1 MHTIRLLDLGDVSP
15 LRSQTVYHAAAYAM
29 SEDTADTILLVSPT
43 QPYVSIGYHQ
53 ELEKEV
59 DLDTCRQR
67 DLPIIRREVGGG
79 AVYLDHGQLFVQW
92 VFHPGHLPEKIEDR
106 FALYVRPIVETYH
119 ELGIDAEYR
128 PINDIHVNGRK
139 ICGTGAATIGNAEV
153 VVGSFMFHFDK
164 ETMSKVLRVSSEKMR
179 DKVFQSLQQYMTT
192 IEELLGYQPSRDLVK
207 QIYLEKAAKLLDAEI
222 HPAEWTAEEE
232 AQACEVDARFQSEE
246 WLNQRGGLR
255 QTGIKIHQDVRVVEG
270 ATKAPGGLV
279 RATLRLRQGRID
291 DIVLSGDFTLTP
303 AFALASLEQSL
314 RGVTVSQ
321 DALSA
326 RVQQAYRATG
336 IQSPGLAPEHFVQAI
351 LAAAGAAQ

>member
-1 MHTIRLLDLGDVSP
+1 MNTIRLLDLGDVSP

-29 SEDTADTILLVSPT
+29 SEGGADTVLLVSPT

-59 DLDTCRQR
+59 DLDYCQQH

-92 VFHPGHLPEKIEDR
+92 VFRPGHLPEKIEDR
-106 FALYVRPIVETYH
+106 FALYVRPIIETYH

-128 PINDIHVNGRK
+128 PINDIHVRGRK

-164 ETMSKVLRVSSEKMR
+164 DTMSRVLRVSSEKMR

-192 IEELLGYQPSRDLVK
+192 IEELLGHQPSRDWVK
-207 QIYLEKAAKLLDAEI
+207 QIYLEKAAQVLNADLR
-222 HPAEWTAEEE
+222 PAGWSAAEEV
-232 AQACEVDARFQSEE
+232 QARDIDARFQSDE
-246 WLNQRGGLR
+246 WLHQRGGLR

-279 RATLRLRQGRID
+279 RATLRLRHGRID
-291 DIVLSGDFTLTP
+291 DLVLSGDFTLAP
-303 AFALASLEQSL
+303 AFALAALEQSL
-314 RGVTVSQ
+314 RGVTLSP

-326 RVQQAYRATG
+326 RVQQAYKSTG
-336 IQSPGLAPEHFVQAI
+336 IQSPGLAPEHFVGAI
-351 LAAAGAAQ
+351 LAAAGAS

>member
-255 QTGIKIHQDVRVVEG
+255 QTGIKIHQD
-270 ATKAPGGLV
+270 APAGPHRRYRAVGRLHPHPCV
-279 RATLRLRQGRID
+279 RA
-291 DIVLSGDFTLTP
+291 
-303 AFALASLEQSL
+303 
-314 RGVTVSQ
+314 
-321 DALSA
+321 
-326 RVQQAYRATG
+326 
-336 IQSPGLAPEHFVQAI
+336 GLARTV
-351 LAAAGAAQ
+351 AAGRHRLAGCTLGARAAGLPGHRHPIARAGARALRPGDPGRGRCGAIDAGWRRRLETAA

>member
-1 MHTIRLLDLGDVSP
+1 MYTIRLLDLGDVSP
-15 LRSQTVYHAAAYAM
+15 LRSQTVYHAAEYALR
-29 SEDTADTILLVSPT
+29 DDGADTILLVSPT

-67 DLPIIRREVGGG
+67 NLPIIRREVGGG

-92 VFHPGHLPEKIEDR
+92 VFHPSHLPEKIEDR

-164 ETMSKVLRVSSEKMR
+164 ETMSRVLRVSSEKMR

-192 IEELLGYQPSRDLVK
+192 IEDLLGYQPSRDLVK
-207 QIYLEKAAKLLDAEI
+207 QIYLDKTAKLLNTQI
-222 HPAEWTAEEE
+222 RPGEWSAEEE
-232 AQACEVDARFQSEE
+232 AQACEVEARFQSEE
-246 WLNQRGGLR
+246 WLYQRGGLR
-255 QTGIKIHQDVRVVEG
+255 QSGVKIHQDVRVVEG
-270 ATKAPGGLV
+270 GTKAPGGLV
-279 RATLRLRQGRID
+279 RATLRLRHGRID
-291 DIVLSGDFTLTP
+291 DIVLSGDFTLAP
-303 AFALASLEQSL
+303 AFALAALEQSL
-314 RGVTVSQ
+314 RGLTLAP
-321 DALSA
+321 DALTT
-326 RVQQAYRATG
+326 RVQQVYKATG
-336 IQSPGLAPEHFVQAI
+336 IQSPGLAPDHFVQAI
-351 LAAAGAAQ
+351 LAAAGAS